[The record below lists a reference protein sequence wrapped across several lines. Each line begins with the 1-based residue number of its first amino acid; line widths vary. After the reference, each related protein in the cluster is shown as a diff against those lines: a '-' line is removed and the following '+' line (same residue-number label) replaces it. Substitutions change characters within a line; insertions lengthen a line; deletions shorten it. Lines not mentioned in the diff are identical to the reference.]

1 MGTSD
6 FECAV
11 CRDPIE
17 FDCAEDDDDED
28 ADVECE
34 ESGYG
39 ADEAHLR
46 LFFFKGDAPKDLA
59 AFRARYREA
68 ARVETLKARYDWG
81 AWEFE
86 PSLNYRAVLRG
97 DTRNTSNAVW
107 RIEELGRDDHP
118 IEVERGADETVWVVN
133 CCPTCH
139 SSFLASAGGADP
151 LCRAYLAHVAEN
163 HDLDADDE
171 VDKDRLEES
180 IRRHLKSLGYLR

>member
-1 MGTSD
+1 MD
-6 FECAV
+6 A
-11 CRDPIE
+11 IE
-17 FDCAEDDDDED
+17 
-28 ADVECE
+28 
-34 ESGYG
+34 
-39 ADEAHLR
+39 R
-46 LFFFKGDAPKDLA
+46 LA
-59 AFRARYREA
+59 AAVTTLELDATRAAVGEWHVRLPSEA
-68 ARVETLKARYDWG
+68 RRTFG
-81 AWEFE
+81 
-86 PSLNYRAVLRG
+86 AVLRG